1 MNIKEV
7 RDFVEDKTQLD
18 IGRKLRRRD
27 HVYARA
33 LFFYLAR
40 KYARATYYALAAE
53 VSCNHASVIYS
64 IRHTIP
70 VIFREEPRLKQI
82 CDNFVSLFT
91 EEIIS
96 DTKTKADIISE
107 NIDLKIRLSRYEDAA
122 KKDNKSKVVQ
132 NTIDS
137 RFAKL
142 IEQTPENKIDNLYV
156 KMDAIVKMLNSKWK
170 DKVEVYSS
178 YETVSNG

>member
-7 RDFVEDKTQLD
+7 RKFVEDKTQLD
-18 IGRKLRRRD
+18 ISKKSRRRNY
-27 HVYARA
+27 VYARA
-33 LFFYLAR
+33 IFFYLAR
-40 KYARATYYALAAE
+40 KYAGSTYYVMAAE
-53 VSCNHASVIYS
+53 VNCNHASVIYS
-64 IRHTIP
+64 LRHTVP
-70 VIFREEPRLKQI
+70 VIFREEPKLKKMR
-82 CDNFVSLFT
+82 DHFVSLFT

-96 DTKTKADIISE
+96 DTKTKEDVISE

-122 KKDNKSKVVQ
+122 KKDSKSKVVQ

-142 IEQTPENKIDNLYV
+142 IEQTPEDKIDSLYI
-156 KMDAIVKMLNSKWK
+156 KMDAIVKMLNTKWK

-178 YETVSNG
+178 YETVNGY